1 MAAYIVRRL
10 LWMIPVL
17 LVVTMITFALMH
29 AAPGGPFDSS
39 GPGGRRLPEV
49 IVRNLERQYGLND
62 PVPVQYVRWVGNM
75 LVGDFGP
82 SYSYRNRT
90 VNDILFQGLPASV
103 QLGSMA
109 FLLSVVVGVPL
120 GVIAALRQNKLPDY
134 VATTISVIG
143 VATPS
148 FIISVFLQLIFAVN
162 LGWFPTG
169 GWRGPEYWVLPT
181 IALSGFAIASIARYT
196 RASMLE
202 VTRRDYVRTAQS
214 KGLRER
220 TIVVIHMIRNA
231 LIPVITIL
239 GPIFAFLVTG
249 SLIIETIFTIPGI
262 GAFYITSIG
271 TRDYGLIMALTV
283 LFAVTIAVMN
293 LIVDIAYAFIDPR
306 IRYS

>member
-109 FLLSVVVGVPL
+109 FLLSVVVGVP
-120 GVIAALRQNKLPDY
+120 
-134 VATTISVIG
+134 
-143 VATPS
+143 
-148 FIISVFLQLIFAVN
+148 
-162 LGWFPTG
+162 
-169 GWRGPEYWVLPT
+169 
-181 IALSGFAIASIARYT
+181 
-196 RASMLE
+196 
-202 VTRRDYVRTAQS
+202 
-214 KGLRER
+214 
-220 TIVVIHMIRNA
+220 
-231 LIPVITIL
+231 
-239 GPIFAFLVTG
+239 
-249 SLIIETIFTIPGI
+249 
-262 GAFYITSIG
+262 
-271 TRDYGLIMALTV
+271 
-283 LFAVTIAVMN
+283 
-293 LIVDIAYAFIDPR
+293 
-306 IRYS
+306 